1 MWHFRWIFL
10 LLLAMNSCS
19 SQPTTTEST
28 IPLDDSVVT
37 SPDSLPRGVI
47 LSGRTSVLT
56 GRSYACYLPASN
68 TQGEKSPVLLL
79 LDPHADALLPLTR
92 YRSLADKYG
101 FLLVA
106 SGDVQNGLS
115 LEESSRMVGD
125 LLEEIRTRLP
135 GDANGISL
143 IGFSGAAKAA
153 MAATSQVANILSV
166 VYCGAAFPPGSFLPP
181 VPSLGITGLQD
192 MNMSEVIYYY
202 TSMDSSNLSHSLYLH
217 RGKHEWPEPDDFE
230 AAVAWCLAQQCRLTG
245 SCDTASL
252 RTLQARS
259 LSGIDVESDLVLK
272 NIRLQ
277 NHVITFKKLF
287 DTQPT
292 ESELIRLQQ
301 SSAFRSADQAF
312 GASLNREMQERA
324 MIQDALVQRDLAWW
338 DNQIRTWRRAG
349 HDPVNERLLSYV
361 SLACYGYSRSSLL
374 SVRLD
379 EADHYLSLY
388 QKADPKNSEWAFLRA
403 CYYAQKGMRN
413 EAVNSLKESVRL
425 GLKDPNK
432 IRTEKILGNLIQDA
446 EVAALIQGLDD

>member
-1 MWHFRWIFL
+1 MVV
-10 LLLAMNSCS
+10 AMNSCS
-19 SQPTTTEST
+19 SQPTSSEST
-28 IPLDDSVVT
+28 APPDESAIA

-47 LSGRTSVLT
+47 LSGRSSVLT
-56 GRSYACYLPASN
+56 GRSYACYLPTTTSN
-68 TQGEKSPVLLL
+68 PQGKKPPVLLF
-79 LDPHADALLPLTR
+79 LDPHADASLPLAQ

-101 FLLVA
+101 FIMVA

-115 LEESSRMVGD
+115 LKETSRMVSD
-125 LLEEIRTRLP
+125 LVDEIRTRLP

-153 MAATSQVANILSV
+153 MAATTKTGNILSV
-166 VYCGAAFPPGSFLPP
+166 VYCGAAFPPGSIPLP

-192 MNMSEVIYYY
+192 MNMSEVIYFY
-202 TSMDSSNLSHSLYLH
+202 TSIDSSNVSHSLYLH
-217 RGKHEWPEPDDFE
+217 QGKHEWPEPDDFE
-230 AAVAWCLAQQCRLTG
+230 AAVAWCLTQQCRQTG

-259 LSGIDVESDLVLK
+259 LSGIGRESDLVLK

-301 SSAFRSADQAF
+301 SLAFRNADQVF
-312 GASLNREMQERA
+312 GESLNREMQERA
-324 MIQDALVQRDLAWW
+324 MIQDALVQRDLPWW
-338 DNQIRTWRRAG
+338 DNQIRTWRHAG
-349 HDPVNERLLSYV
+349 NDPVNERLLSYV

-388 QKADPKNSEWAFLRA
+388 QKADPKNSEWAYLRA
-403 CYYAQKGMRN
+403 CFYAQKGMRN

-432 IRTEKILGNLIQDA
+432 IRTEKMLGNLMQDA
-446 EVAALIQGLDD
+446 EVAALIKSLDD